1 MADALAAESTPT
13 NPGAR
18 VSDPEHTQRLARSSA
33 LIGIGTLLSRVTGL
47 LRVSALA
54 ALGFAA
60 LTDVYNIANSTPN
73 IIYELLLGG
82 ILTATLVPLFVESH
96 ERNDPDATAAIN
108 TVAFT
113 LLAVGTVIGVLA
125 APWIIGIYFKLAVGS
140 GVPAARETLA
150 TDLLRWFMPQML
162 FYGITALASA
172 MLNARRRFT
181 TGAFAP
187 VLNNLV
193 VIAMLLAVGRATT
206 APPTVHS
213 VLDDSVLLTLLGF
226 GTTAGVIAMT
236 LVLLPAVRRAG
247 GEMRWLWAPGHPAVR
262 RLVRLSGWTVGYVAA
277 NQVAFF
283 VVLVL
288 AGRAPSGSVSIY
300 IAAFTFFQLPHG
312 LLAVSVMTALGP
324 ELASRHQAEDLDGL
338 REHFTGGLRI
348 LLVVMIPAAV
358 GFAVLAR
365 PLINALLHHGKFHA
379 SSVTPTADTL
389 RAFAVGL
396 VAFSVYLYVVR
407 TFSSMQ
413 DTRSP
418 FMVNLVE
425 NAVNIVTAFAFYE
438 WLGIEGLAWSW
449 TVAYS
454 VAAVLALL
462 RLRRRLGHL
471 NGKALGTTAI
481 RVVVALIPAALAAA
495 GIDHALGSAD
505 PGRSLITLIVAS
517 AVAVVLFVPLL
528 QWLGIDGFGMVRQVV
543 SRRRPEGG
551 DTGPV
556 DR

>member
-1 MADALAAESTPT
+1 MSEAA
-13 NPGAR
+13 
-18 VSDPEHTQRLARSSA
+18 HTQRLARSSA
-33 LIGIGTLLSRVTGL
+33 IIGLGTLLSRITGL

-54 ALGFAA
+54 ALGFTA
-60 LTDVYNIANSTPN
+60 LTDVYNVANSTPN

-108 TVAFT
+108 TVAVV
-113 LLAVGTVIGVLA
+113 LLTVGSVIGVLA
-125 APWIIGIYFKLAVGS
+125 APWIIGAYFKLAIGS
-140 GVPAARETLA
+140 AVPHRAAREALA
-150 TDLLRWFMPQML
+150 TDLLRWFMPQMF
-162 FYGITALASA
+162 FYGVTALASA

-206 APPTVHS
+206 AAPTVRS
-213 VLDDSVLLTLLGF
+213 VLDDPVLSTLLGL

-247 GEMRWLWAPGHPAVR
+247 GAIRWLWAPRHPAVR

-288 AGRAPSGSVSIY
+288 AGQASSGSVSIY
-300 IAAFTFFQLPHG
+300 LAAFTFFQLPHG

-324 ELASRHQAEDLDGL
+324 ELASRHQAADLDGL

-348 LLVVMIPAAV
+348 LLVVMIPAA
-358 GFAVLAR
+358 GGLAVLAR
-365 PLINALLHHGKFHA
+365 PLISALLDHGKFHQ
-379 SSVTPTADTL
+379 SSVTPTADAL

-425 NAVNIVTAFAFYE
+425 NGVNIATAFAFYE

-449 TVAYS
+449 TVAYC

-471 NGKALGTTAI
+471 DGTMLGTTAT
-481 RVVVALIPAALAAA
+481 RVVVALVPAGLAAA
-495 GIDHALGSAD
+495 AIDHALGSAT
-505 PGRSLITLIVAS
+505 PSRSLLTLLVAS
-517 AVAVVLFVPLL
+517 TAAGIVFVPLL
-528 QWLGIDGFGMVRQVV
+528 QLLGIDGFGMVRQVV
-543 SRRRPEGG
+543 SRRRPEGADAG
-551 DTGPV
+551 SP